1 MGTTFGGFTEK
12 LASKYGD
19 KVAIVF
25 RGEELTYRELDN
37 FSDRIMLFYLGNGI
51 SKGIHVGLLASNSAE
66 WVIHYLALC
75 KLGAVAVLFN
85 THLTGEELA
94 KALNYADVTYLTC
107 GDRAEKAEFKVC
119 LDKINRE
126 SAPMLKR
133 IFHIGHELGPLLMN
147 YKEPSD
153 LEAEYLRGR
162 KASVDPADPVNLIFT
177 SGTIAKP
184 KGVLTSGYQMLTA
197 AAEAARHM
205 RLGPE
210 TRICSVLPLY
220 HCYGLSV
227 DLLAGLTA
235 GGTIYI
241 LEAFR
246 SADVLECIEKNKCTV
261 FNGVTTMFLAMM
273 RHENRMNYKISSL
286 ITGTVAGSYV
296 SPNEFMEISR
306 NFSIPHLQMSY
317 GQTEA
322 TAGITFSGF
331 DESLE
336 SKSHHVGK
344 PIEGT
349 SLRISGA
356 EGLPGISG
364 EIEIK
369 GFNVMKGYYRMKDE
383 SEKTFTD
390 DGWMKTGDL
399 GMLDED
405 GNLHIT
411 GRVKELI
418 IRCGENISPVEV
430 ETCIRN
436 YPGIEDV
443 KVIGVPAEVI
453 QEKVV
458 ACIILRKGW
467 RINEQLLINHMR
479 KHLAQFKIP
488 ESIEYFSEFPI
499 GRTGKVNTGELKKM
513 VIGTLEKV

>member
-12 LASKYGD
+12 LAKKYGD
-19 KVAIVF
+19 KTAIVF
-25 RGEELTYRELDN
+25 RGDELTYRDLDR
-37 FSDRIMLFYLGNGI
+37 FSDRMMLFYLGNGI
-51 SKGIHVGLLASNSAE
+51 NKGTHVGLLASNSAE

-75 KLGAVAVLFN
+75 KIGAIAVLFN
-85 THLTGEELA
+85 THLTGEELTN
-94 KALNYADVTYLTC
+94 ALNYADVTYLTC
-107 GDRAEKAEFKVC
+107 GYRAEKADFKSC
-119 LDKINRE
+119 LDKVTKE
-126 SAPMLKR
+126 SVPNLKR
-133 IFHIGHELGPLLMN
+133 VFHIGYDLGSHILSS
-147 YKEPSD
+147 KEPSGPEIEF
-153 LEAEYLRGR
+153 LKSRKEA
-162 KASVDPADPVNLIFT
+162 VDQEDPINLIFT
-177 SGTIAKP
+177 SGTIARP

-197 AAEAARHM
+197 AEEAARHM
-205 RLGPE
+205 RLGTE

-235 GGTIYI
+235 GATIHI
-241 LEAFR
+241 LEYFK
-246 SADVLECIEKNKCTV
+246 SADVLDCIEKNRCTV

-273 RHENRMNYKISSL
+273 KHEKRMNYKIDSL

-296 SPNEFMEISR
+296 SPNVFMEISR

-322 TAGITFSGF
+322 TAGITFSDF

-349 SLRISGA
+349 SLRINGA
-356 EGLPGISG
+356 DGMPGISG

-383 SEKTFTD
+383 TEKAFTD

-399 GMLDED
+399 GMLDDE

-418 IRCGENISPVEV
+418 IRGGENISPVEV
-430 ETCIRN
+430 EASIRN

-453 QEKVV
+453 QEMVV
-458 ACIILRKGW
+458 ACIIIRKGW
-467 RINEQLLINHMR
+467 RINEQLLINHMK
-479 KHLAQFKIP
+479 KHLAPFKIP
-488 ESIEYFSEFPI
+488 ERIEYFSEFPL

-513 VIGTLEKV
+513 VIGTPADV

>member
-1 MGTTFGGFTEK
+1 MGITFGGFTEN
-12 LASKYGD
+12 LARKYGD
-19 KVAIVF
+19 KTAIVF
-25 RGEELTYRELDN
+25 KGDSLSYRNLDS
-37 FSDRIMLFYLGNGI
+37 FSDNIMMFYLGSGI
-51 SKGIHVGLLASNSAE
+51 SKGTHVGVLASNSAE
-66 WVIHYLALC
+66 WVLHYLALC
-75 KLGAVAVLFN
+75 KIGAVAVLIN
-85 THLTGEELA
+85 TRLTGDELVNV
-94 KALNYADVTYLTC
+94 LNYAEVTILVC
-107 GDRAEKAEFKVC
+107 SDRGEMSDMLGC
-119 LDKINRE
+119 LDKINK
-126 SAPMLKR
+126 SSVPGLKR
-133 IFHIGHELGPLLMN
+133 IFHIGYGLAPGMIN
-147 YKEPSD
+147 YREPSSQ
-153 LEAEYLRGR
+153 EAVYLTSM
-162 KASVDPADPVNLIFT
+162 KDSVDPSDPVNLIFT

-184 KGVLTSGYQMLTA
+184 KGVLTSGYQMLSA
-197 AAEAARHM
+197 AGEAVKHM
-205 RLGPE
+205 RLGTE
-210 TRICSVLPLY
+210 SRICCVLPLY

-227 DLLAGLTA
+227 DLLAGLSSGA
-235 GGTIYI
+235 TIYI
-241 LEAFR
+241 LESFK
-246 SADVLECIEKNKCTV
+246 SSEVLDCIEKNRCTV

-273 RHENRMNYKISSL
+273 KHENRMNYKINSL
-286 ITGTVAGSYV
+286 VTGTVAGSYV

-322 TAGITFSGF
+322 TAGITFSDF
-331 DESLE
+331 DDSLE

-356 EGLPGISG
+356 DGIPGISG

-383 SEKTFTD
+383 TDKAFTD
-390 DGWMKTGDL
+390 DGWLRTGDL
-399 GMLDED
+399 GMLDEE

-443 KVIGVPAEVI
+443 KVVGVPAEVI

-479 KHLAQFKIP
+479 KHLAPFKIP
-488 ESIEYFSEFPI
+488 ERIEYYSEFPL
-499 GRTGKVNTGELKKM
+499 GRTGKINTGELKKSL
-513 VIGTLEKV
+513 IGSC

>member
-1 MGTTFGGFTEK
+1 MGTTFGGFTET
-12 LASKYGD
+12 LAKKYGD
-19 KVAIVF
+19 KTAIVF
-25 RGEELTYRELDN
+25 KGDELTYKNLE
-37 FSDRIMLFYLGNGI
+37 RISNSVMMFYLGNGI
-51 SKGIHVGLLASNSAE
+51 SKGSHVGLLASNSAE

-75 KLGAVAVLFN
+75 KIGAVAILIN
-85 THLTGEELA
+85 THLTGDELVSV
-94 KALNYADVTYLTC
+94 LNYAEVTILVC
-107 GDRAEKAEFKVC
+107 GDRAEKADLKGC

-126 SAPMLKR
+126 SVPGLKR
-133 IFHIGHELGPLLMN
+133 IFHIGQG
-147 YKEPSD
+147 
-153 LEAEYLRGR
+153 LEANLTGCREPGIQEIQYLKDR
-162 KASVDPADPVNLIFT
+162 KDSVEPDDLVNLIFT

-184 KGVLTSGYQMLTA
+184 KGVLTSGSQMLSA

-205 RLGPE
+205 RLGPG
-210 TRICSVLPLY
+210 TRICNVLPLY

-241 LEAFR
+241 LENFK
-246 SADVLECIEKNKCTV
+246 SADVLECIEKNRCTV

-273 RHENRMNYKISSL
+273 KHENRMNYKIESL

-322 TAGITFSGF
+322 TAGITFSDF

-356 EGLPGISG
+356 DGLPGISG

-383 SEKTFTD
+383 TEKSFTY
-390 DGWMKTGDL
+390 DGWLKTGDL
-399 GMLDED
+399 GMLDDE

-430 ETCIRN
+430 ESCIRN

-488 ESIEYFSEFPI
+488 ERIEYFSEFPI
-499 GRTGKVNTGELKKM
+499 GRTGKVNTGELKKIVM
-513 VIGTLEKV
+513 GTLIEV